1 MPETSRTRVAK
12 VFSHGSSTVDDQPLK
27 WRASHMFLGFLI
39 ATFISYILLS
49 TQSSD
54 VAFVLIAF
62 NFFFVSLTFPLNGL
76 LVAKVLLLAL
86 GNLIGLLWNYLFS
99 LFAYGVAYYV
109 QGFFNVVW
117 SLLGPLVNMM
127 WIVTFYSVSLT
138 FLSSLRIDQ
147 QGREF
152 DS

>member
-1 MPETSRTRVAK
+1 
-12 VFSHGSSTVDDQPLK
+12 
-27 WRASHMFLGFLI
+27 MFLGFFI
-39 ATFISYILLS
+39 ATVISCILLS

-99 LFAYGVAYYV
+99 LFTYGVAYYV

-117 SLLGPLVNMM
+117 SFLGPLVNMM

>member
-1 MPETSRTRVAK
+1 MTRVVK
-12 VFSHGSSTVDDQPLK
+12 VFRHGSLTVDNQPLK
-27 WRASHMFLGFLI
+27 WRVSHMFLGFFI
-39 ATFISYILLS
+39 ATVISFVLLS
-49 TQSSD
+49 TQSSE

-76 LVAKVLLLAL
+76 LAAKVLLLAL

-99 LFAYGVAYYV
+99 LFAYAISHYV

-117 SLLGPLVNMM
+117 SLLGPLANMM

>member
-1 MPETSRTRVAK
+1 
-12 VFSHGSSTVDDQPLK
+12 
-27 WRASHMFLGFLI
+27 MFFGFLI
-39 ATFISYILLS
+39 ATFISCILLS

-54 VAFVLIAF
+54 VAFELIAF
-62 NFFFVSLTFPLNGL
+62 NFFFVSLTFPMNGL

>member
-1 MPETSRTRVAK
+1 
-12 VFSHGSSTVDDQPLK
+12 
-27 WRASHMFLGFLI
+27 MFLGFLI